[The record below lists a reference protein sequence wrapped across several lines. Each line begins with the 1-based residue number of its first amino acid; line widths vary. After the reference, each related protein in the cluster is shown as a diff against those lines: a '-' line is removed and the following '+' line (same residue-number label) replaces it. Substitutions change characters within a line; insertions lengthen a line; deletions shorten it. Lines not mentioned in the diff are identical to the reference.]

1 MVSVDIIG
9 KLPLFLVKLGL
20 KAFRRSVNKYNAVK
34 PPKEWNNQSLQGQMI
49 EKEEYYEISFDN
61 YFLYINSINN
71 LTYKLAFREQNK
83 SSPKF
88 WSLVKNDDL
97 KKSMD
102 LKKNKL
108 FSKDNEV
115 QVQISDNTFS
125 VMYREHTL
133 ISDLALKST
142 EKWLQI
148 KIGVDQNNLIY
159 GLGENTHSLEK
170 TDTTT
175 SFWNTD
181 SIAYNEKFDHLYQSQ
196 PILIGI
202 GNDLCYSIIYDNPQR
217 SQIKIEKK
225 EDTIKIQYAIECKN
239 ADLFLVVAPDI
250 NTLYQKLADILGK
263 SPLPPI
269 SILGN
274 HQSKWSYYP
283 EQAVRNLANNFRTK
297 KIACDFIHLD
307 IDYMENFKIFTWD
320 KEKFPT
326 LSKMI
331 SDLKSQGFHI
341 MAMTDPGIKI
351 EPKYELYEEGIKN
364 NHFILN
370 QDGKPYEGEV
380 WPGPCHF
387 PDFVQSKTRDWF
399 GSHFSQLTEVGVSA
413 FWIDMNDPSLFN
425 SSGTISDDAI
435 HPAEGKNLQH
445 KDIHNLYG
453 HLMAKSAYEGLT
465 KLLPNKRIF
474 ILTRSAFLS
483 TQKYAGSW
491 TGDNISEWNH
501 LRLCIPMLL
510 NMSLSGQVII
520 GPDIGGFVGKPS
532 GELLTR
538 WYQAATFFPFY
549 RNHTI
554 KNCPQEPWLYG
565 EEIEKVIRETIQLR
579 YKFLPYI
586 YTTIRETCQSG
597 IPAMRPIWYN
607 SIIDN
612 EAHKQEWAETE
623 YMLGNQILV
632 APIMEKG
639 AEEREIYLPEGTWY
653 MLNERIYEGKQ
664 VHTIKAPLGLIPIF
678 LKEGSIIPTIT
689 KEIQHTEE
697 MLNSEIDLLIVGKNY
712 AEGEIY
718 LDDGHSKAFEKGEY
732 EHIKIKAQKQNAN
745 TWNIKLERKGKKKQF
760 VTIGKLNFLGLEK
773 VNYIIF
779 DK

>member
-1 MVSVDIIG
+1 MVSVEIIG

-20 KAFRRSVNKYNAVK
+20 KAFRRSINKYNAVN
-34 PPKEWNNQSLQGQMI
+34 PPTEWNIQSIQGQMI
-49 EKEEYYEISFDN
+49 EKEEWHEIAFDD
-61 YFLYINSINN
+61 YLLSINAIQDN
-71 LTYKLAFREQNK
+71 FIYKLTFTSKKR

-88 WSLVKNDDL
+88 WSLIKNDDL
-97 KKSMD
+97 NKMN
-102 LKKNKL
+102 LKKDKL
-108 FSKDNEV
+108 VSKDNETEF
-115 QVQISDNTFS
+115 QIDERRFSVICRENTF
-125 VMYREHTL
+125 
-133 ISDLALKST
+133 ISDLTLKNT
-142 EKWLQI
+142 EKWMQI
-148 KIGVDQNNLIY
+148 QIEVDPNNLIY
-159 GLGENTHSLEK
+159 GLGENTSSLEK
-170 TDTTT
+170 TNTTT

-181 SIAYNEKFDHLYQSQ
+181 SIAYSRKFDHLYQSQ

-202 GNDLCYSIIYDNPQR
+202 GNNLCYSIIYDNPQR
-217 SQIKIEKK
+217 SQIKTEKK
-225 EDTIKIQYAIECKN
+225 EDTIQIQYFIESNN
-239 ADLFLVVAPDI
+239 ADLLLVVAPDI
-250 NTLYQKLADILGK
+250 NILYQKLADVLGK

-269 SILGN
+269 SVLGN

-283 EQAVRNLANNFRTK
+283 EEDVRNLANTFRTK
-297 KIACDFIHLD
+297 KIPCDFIHLD
-307 IDYMENFKIFTWD
+307 IDYMDNYKIFTWD
-320 KEKFPT
+320 REKFPT
-326 LSKMI
+326 PPKMI
-331 SDLKSQGFHI
+331 SDLNSQGFHI

-351 EPKYELYEEGIKN
+351 EPEYELYAEGIKD
-364 NHFILN
+364 NHFILD
-370 QDGKPYEGEV
+370 QDGKPYVGKV

-399 GSHFSQLTEVGVSA
+399 GSHFNKLTEVGVRA

-425 SSGTISDDAI
+425 SSGTIPDDAI

-453 HLMAKSAYEGLT
+453 HLMAKSVYQGLT

-532 GELLTR
+532 GELLAR
-538 WYQAATFFPFY
+538 WYQAAILFPFY

-554 KNCPQEPWLYG
+554 KNCSQEPWLYG
-565 EEIEKVIRETIQLR
+565 EEHEKVIRETIQLR

-586 YTTIRETCQSG
+586 YTVIRETCLSG
-597 IPAMRPIWYN
+597 IPAMRPLWYN
-607 SIIDN
+607 SIIDR
-612 EAHKQEWAETE
+612 EAHKQQWAETE
-623 YMLGNQILV
+623 YVLGNQIIV

-639 AEEREIYLPEGTWY
+639 AEEREIYLPEGTWH
-653 MLNERIYEGKQ
+653 MFNERIYEGKQ
-664 VHTIKAPLGLIPIF
+664 VHTIQAPLSVIPIF
-678 LKEGSIIPTIT
+678 IKEGSIIPMIT
-689 KEIQHTEE
+689 KEIQNTEE

-718 LDDGHSKAFEKGEY
+718 LDDGQSKAFEKGEY
-732 EHIKIKAQKQNAN
+732 EYIKIKAQKQNAN
-745 TWNIKLERKGKKKQF
+745 TWHIKLEREGKKKQF
-760 VTIGKLNFLGLEK
+760 VNIGKLNFLGKDK